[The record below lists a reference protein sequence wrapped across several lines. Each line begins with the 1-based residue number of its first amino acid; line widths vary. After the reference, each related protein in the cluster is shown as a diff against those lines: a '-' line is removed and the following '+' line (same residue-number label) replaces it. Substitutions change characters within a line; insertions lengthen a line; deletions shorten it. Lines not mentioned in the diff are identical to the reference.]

1 MEFSVTKYIAIGGLC
16 AIGFM
21 GGFAL
26 WSVSVTLSG
35 AVIAWGQVTL
45 MDHNHPI
52 QHPTG
57 GQVAHLWVKEGDV
70 VQMGTPL
77 LQLDGHAQT
86 VQLDLTEGHL
96 FEIMARR
103 ARLLAERDD
112 RLSIEFDS
120 ALQSRAAKDPD
131 VARMVQGQRQLFETY
146 LAYRRQTDKKRQ
158 NQTEQ
163 MILQIEGLSA
173 QAQAAERQLAL
184 LGEELE
190 TQLALRAKGLSD
202 RAQLSALQQQ
212 EAALLGRIAQL
223 RAKQAEAKTQ
233 LHEIEIDRL
242 QQAAADHKAAITA
255 LRDLHPQE
263 LRLRA
268 DRRRLEQELRDLT
281 LTAPISG
288 FVHGLSISG
297 PQAVVQPAKPIL
309 HLVPNDQ
316 PFVIT
321 AKIAPE
327 EINHLFVGQAS
338 IIKLLH
344 KGAAQDLHGKLH
356 RISADTF
363 QSRPDSPPY
372 YVVEIA
378 LSLSENTATKGDTP
392 LLRPGVPAQVFIRKQ
407 NRRPLDYL
415 LEPIRNYFAQA
426 LREY

>member
-1 MEFSVTKYIAIGGLC
+1 MCHRFYGWFCALVGL
-16 AIGFM
+16 
-21 GGFAL
+21 
-26 WSVSVTLSG
+26 SHPVESG
-35 AVIAWGQVTL
+35 DCLGTGHPYGSQP
-45 MDHNHPI
+45 PI

-112 RLSIEFDS
+112 RLSIEFDP
-120 ALQSRAAKDPD
+120 ALQSRAAEDPD

-158 NQTEQ
+158 NQTDQ

-327 EINHLFVGQAS
+327 EINHLFVGQSS

-344 KGAAQDLHGKLH
+344 KGASQDLQGKLH

-372 YVVEIA
+372 YAVEIA

-415 LEPIRNYFAQA
+415 LEPIGNYFAQA

>member
-112 RLSIEFDS
+112 RLSIEFDP
-120 ALQSRAAKDPD
+120 ALQSRAAEDPD

-255 LRDLHPQE
+255 LRDL
-263 LRLRA
+263 
-268 DRRRLEQELRDLT
+268 T

-309 HLVPNDQ
+309 HLAPNDQ

-321 AKIAPE
+321 AKIVPE

-344 KGAAQDLHGKLH
+344 KGAAQDLQGKLH

>member
-131 VARMVQGQRQLFETY
+131 VVRMVQGQRQLFETY
-146 LAYRRQTDKKRQ
+146 LAYRHQSDNKRQ

-202 RAQLSALQQQ
+202 RAQLSAFQQQ

-223 RAKQAEAKTQ
+223 RAKQAEAQTQ

-268 DRRRLEQELRDLT
+268 DRRRLEQELQDLT
-281 LTAPISG
+281 LTAPISR

-309 HLVPNDQ
+309 HLAPND
-316 PFVIT
+316 
-321 AKIAPE
+321 
-327 EINHLFVGQAS
+327 
-338 IIKLLH
+338 
-344 KGAAQDLHGKLH
+344 
-356 RISADTF
+356 
-363 QSRPDSPPY
+363 
-372 YVVEIA
+372 
-378 LSLSENTATKGDTP
+378 
-392 LLRPGVPAQVFIRKQ
+392 
-407 NRRPLDYL
+407 
-415 LEPIRNYFAQA
+415 
-426 LREY
+426 